1 MSPLQEFVEKNIQS
15 NNTDVMDCFTPISIV
30 NVNVRDNLT
39 IESNGWTN
47 IKKGLDKGMNLI
59 NLG

>member
-15 NNTDVMDCFTPISIV
+15 NNTDVMECFTPISIV

-39 IESNGWTN
+39 IQSNGRTDN
-47 IKKGLDKGMNLI
+47 TMVKIKGQRDK
-59 NLG
+59 